1 MFLAWCERSMLIKL
15 FLKVWWCKSTKER
28 KKQRIGGEKKKQ
40 MNDRVWVLLIAM
52 MCLVAVAPIPAAA
65 SAFASEVVANSPDL
79 DGSGFYNDPQA
90 VLGEPANWNSDCC
103 AVSMVCPAWGTDQ
116 GGNKVITTIGSSS
129 YIVVKFDHHVED
141 DLNNPFGI
149 DFLVFGNSFYS
160 GSGSVNCNTDMET
173 YYLIGGAFE
182 EPVLVAVS
190 QDGTNWYEYSSGP
203 YGDTG
208 KYPTNAREWDREN
221 HQWGGLLDFTKPV
234 DPSHYPFNDCCPGSP
249 KYVAD
254 IIEYCYSGSAGGTG
268 FDLAESGYSWI
279 QYIKV
284 YGDAGHY
291 GGEIDA
297 FADVSPSSLPDLN
310 ITEKSEEWV
319 SFGDKTYNVT
329 YTVKN
334 IGNTSANAS
343 DTGIYIDG
351 VFNRTV
357 ACCALAPGANET
369 KTVGPFTMS
378 GANDT
383 IKICAD
389 NDSVVAES
397 NEGNNC
403 IENVFK
409 YLGLIVIPIYSGKN
423 LISVPLIQDDPSLDA
438 VFGENPVTND
448 RVHRYNNSLGLYKS
462 SRYTGTS
469 WWNPENVEP
478 IEPEAGY
485 VYERVGTDITLNITG
500 ARCTG
505 TISTPIYNG
514 KNLIG
519 YVNFTETTLSTFND
533 PVTNDRVHRYNNS
546 LGLYKSSRY
555 TGTSWWNPENV
566 EPIEV
571 GVGYVY
577 ERVGADFDWTY
588 DA

>member
-1 MFLAWCERSMLIKL
+1 
-15 FLKVWWCKSTKER
+15 
-28 KKQRIGGEKKKQ
+28 
-40 MNDRVWVLLIAM
+40 MNDRVWVLFIAM

-173 YYLIGGAFE
+173 YYLMGGAFE

-279 QYIKV
+279 LYIKV

-310 ITEKSEEWV
+310 ITVKSEEWI
-319 SFGDKTYNVT
+319 SFGGKTYNVT

-403 IENVFK
+403 IQNVFK

-438 VFGENPVTND
+438 VFGDNPVNWD
-448 RVHRYNNSLGLYKS
+448 KARGYINGEGYKS
-462 SRYTGTS
+462 AYYYDSEWHGQVDY
-469 WWNPENVEP
+469 VEP
-478 IEPEAGY
+478 IEPEEGY
-485 VYERVGTDITLNITG
+485 EYERVGADYTLTVQG
-500 ARCTG
+500 TRCIG
-505 TISTPIYNG
+505 TISTPIHTG
-514 KNLIG
+514 KNLVG
-519 YVNFTETTLSTFND
+519 YVNFTETDLFTFNS
-533 PVTNDRVHRYNNS
+533 PVNWDKVRRYIN
-546 LGLYKSSRY
+546 GEGYKSAYYYDSEWHGQVDY
-555 TGTSWWNPENV
+555 V

-571 GVGYVY
+571 GVGYEY
-577 ERVGADFDWTY
+577 EREDTQYYWTY
-588 DA
+588 GS

>member
-1 MFLAWCERSMLIKL
+1 
-15 FLKVWWCKSTKER
+15 
-28 KKQRIGGEKKKQ
+28 
-40 MNDRVWVLLIAM
+40 MNDRIWVLLIAM
-52 MCLVAVAPIPAAA
+52 VCLVVVAPIPADA
-65 SAFASEVVANSPDL
+65 SDFASEVVENSPDL
-79 DGSGFYNDPQA
+79 DGSGPYNDPQA

-116 GGNKVITTIGSSS
+116 GGNKVITTIGSNS
-129 YIVVKFDHHVED
+129 YIVAKFDHHVED
-141 DLNNPFGI
+141 DPSNPFGI
-149 DFLVFGNSFYS
+149 DLLVFGNSFYP
-160 GSGSVNCNTDMET
+160 GSGYVNCTTDMET
-173 YYLIGGAFE
+173 YYLAGGAFE

-234 DPSHYPFNDCCPGSP
+234 DPSLHPFNGCCPGSP

-297 FADVSPSSLPDLN
+297 FADVAPLSLPDLN
-310 ITEKSEEWV
+310 ITVKSEEWV

-334 IGNTSANAS
+334 VGNTSANAS

-383 IKICAD
+383 IKVCAD
-389 NDSVVAES
+389 NDSVVVES

-403 IENVFK
+403 IENVLECQDLFD
-409 YLGLIVIPIYSGKN
+409 IPIYNDMN
-423 LISVPLIQDDPSLDA
+423 LIAIPLIQDDTSLGAVFDIGVPDDA
-438 VFGENPVTND
+438 VRKYVNSEGIY
-448 RVHRYNNSLGLYKS
+448 HSARYFSGYGWHE
-462 SRYTGTS
+462 YET
-469 WWNPENVEP
+469 VEP
-478 IEPEAGY
+478 IEPEVGY
-485 VYERVGTDITLNITG
+485 VYERAGADCTLTVHGT
-500 ARCTG
+500 RCTG

-514 KNLIG
+514 INLIG
-519 YVNFTETTLSTFND
+519 YVSFTSTDLSTFNS
-533 PVTNDRVHRYNNS
+533 PVDGDVVRRYVNS
-546 LGLYKSSRY
+546 EGIYHTARY
-555 TGTSWWNPENV
+555 FSGYGWHEYEVVNPV
-566 EPIEV
+566 EV
-571 GVGYVY
+571 GVGYYY
-577 ERVGADFDWTY
+577 ERAGADYFWTY
-588 DA
+588 EA